1 MNPRQIGLMNQRKTV
16 KFVLEN
22 FYKYGVIPQISY
34 DKKGKK
40 TLFSPRV
47 YNVGVGHFHGDI
59 FDLFDIQTMPDS
71 NEYPVYLIQVKSGS
85 FKLSNTKDLI
95 YYNDLCEFTTPD
107 SIKKELHIWQKGA
120 KLPIILPC

>member
-1 MNPRQIGLMNQRKTV
+1 MELFHKSLMTKKERKH
-16 KFVLEN
+16 FFLQE
-22 FYKYGVIPQISY
+22 YICGW
-34 DKKGKK
+34 
-40 TLFSPRV
+40 
-47 YNVGVGHFHGDI
+47 HFHGDI